1 LPVQHH
7 VVDILVQAIEAL
19 WLVVQMEAA
28 NWVHRQQMA
37 GNVAAL
43 MAAFEVT
50 FLGML
55 WRATGD
61 LSAPAAACLMLHG
74 VGFASL
80 HKFAFQKNQRE

>member
-1 LPVQHH
+1 
-7 VVDILVQAIEAL
+7 
-19 WLVVQMEAA
+19 M
-28 NWVHRQQMA
+28 HRQQMA
-37 GNVAAL
+37 GNVAGL

-80 HKFAFQKNQRE
+80 HRFAFQKRKRE

>member
-1 LPVQHH
+1 
-7 VVDILVQAIEAL
+7 
-19 WLVVQMEAA
+19 
-28 NWVHRQQMA
+28 MA
-37 GNVAAL
+37 GNVAGL

-80 HKFAFQKNQRE
+80 HKFAFQRKERE